1 MVVAQLVEQ
10 LLPIPEVRSS
20 NPVIGNKLYW
30 TLFSVNCIEKTKIN
44 KRGWEWPI
52 KKRKKRPGIAHF
64 LKRTDQISK
73 EKTKNVFKYFLTE
86 PEWSDVKIKSSPNF
100 SKVAQNVTTTVFT
113 SNSQNVT
120 KYVGKLCRKFC
131 HQELQKW
138 PNQVTLHRTTQF
150 YLDSPFNQISAA
162 STTLKNAKSSR
173 RFGIISKAE
182 PKIAPKSSVNKFGK
196 ILPLRQNFKSL
207 WAILVCFI

>member
-1 MVVAQLVEQ
+1 M
-10 LLPIPEVRSS
+10 
-20 NPVIGNKLYW
+20 LY
-30 TLFSVNCIEKTKIN
+30 
-44 KRGWEWPI
+44 
-52 KKRKKRPGIAHF
+52 A
-64 LKRTDQISK
+64 
-73 EKTKNVFKYFLTE
+73 
-86 PEWSDVKIKSSPNF
+86 
-100 SKVAQNVTTTVFT
+100 TTTVFT

-150 YLDSPFNQISAA
+150 YLESPFNQISAA

-207 WAILVCFI
+207 WAILVCFIQYLANICTKFGKFLCFQENFLCCKWPKIE